1 MEKPW
6 GKLEDMGAVGGDM
19 VIDADNLIKYSSAQ
33 AFSQV
38 HENTFSSC
46 SLSCEHMNLINGD
59 LREIWLIISPLS
71 ISPISFS
78 LFLSFLHLWTVCY
91 KII

>member
-46 SLSCEHMNLINGD
+46 FHKWGSSTHSAPPME
-59 LREIWLIISPLS
+59 
-71 ISPISFS
+71 SF
-78 LFLSFLHLWTVCY
+78 HLQ
-91 KII
+91 